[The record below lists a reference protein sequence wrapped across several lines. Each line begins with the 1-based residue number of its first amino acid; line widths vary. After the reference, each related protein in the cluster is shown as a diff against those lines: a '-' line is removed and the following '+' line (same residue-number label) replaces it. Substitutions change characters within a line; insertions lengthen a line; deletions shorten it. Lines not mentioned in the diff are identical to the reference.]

1 MSKKRVWQ
9 QFGDK
14 AAAYA
19 TSTVH
24 ARGRSLARLLEI
36 TSPRPGW
43 HVLDVATGAGHTAHL
58 FAPHVHR
65 VTATDLTPAMLRQTR
80 ALARQRSLPVVHVV
94 QADAGQ
100 FPFAPDLFE
109 LVTCR
114 IAAHHFPH
122 VDRFLAESARVLRP
136 GGLLALVDNVV
147 PGSKL
152 RGKKGRIQR
161 RAGRYVNAFEKL
173 RDPSHQRCLSI
184 HGWRDAFYAAGFTI
198 HHEEILPM
206 ALDFHAWTARMNVPP
221 ADAVRLH
228 AMLRQA
234 PKEVLEFLTPVFQGD
249 KITFTLSE
257 AIILGKLES

>member
-1 MSKKRVWQ
+1 MSKKRVRQ

-24 ARGRSLARLLEI
+24 ARGRSLARLLEL
-36 TSPRPGW
+36 TAPSPDW

-58 FAPHVHR
+58 FAPHVRR
-65 VTATDLTPAMLRQTR
+65 VTATDLTPSMLRQTR
-80 ALARQRSLPVVHVV
+80 TLARQKDLPGVSVV
-94 QADAGQ
+94 QADAEE
-100 FPFAPDLFE
+100 FPFAADRFH

-114 IAAHHFPH
+114 VAAHHFPH
-122 VDRFLAESARVLRP
+122 IDRFMAETARVLRP

-152 RGKKGRIQR
+152 RGKKGRIPRQ
-161 RAGRYVNAFEKL
+161 AGRYVNAFEKL
-173 RDPSHQRCLSI
+173 RDPSHYRCLSI

-206 ALDFHAWTARMNVPP
+206 ALDFHAWTARMNVRP
-221 ADAVRLH
+221 ADIVRLR

-234 PKEVLEFLTPVFQGD
+234 PKEVLEFLTPVFRGD